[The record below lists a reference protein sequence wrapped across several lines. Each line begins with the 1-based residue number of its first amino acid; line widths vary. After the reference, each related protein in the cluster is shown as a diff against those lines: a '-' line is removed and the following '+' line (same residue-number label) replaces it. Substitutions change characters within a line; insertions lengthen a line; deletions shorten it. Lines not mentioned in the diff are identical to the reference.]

1 MKKVQATYPLKIQAI
16 RSKGQQPRLYVSF
29 PLALAAAIGLE
40 PGDTVQCPFTI
51 TVTNIGQGDF
61 NGPLD
66 IAEDAGF
73 SKGAFYSNFD
83 SKESILLEILRR
95 HHAHYITDLRAM
107 IDQAAS
113 ADEMS
118 AALGRWGDMRDQ
130 EPEWA
135 SLNIELQL
143 HAKRNAR
150 FQPQYS
156 DYLRHYREA
165 LAELIALR
173 FEKVGRQP
181 PAPVEDLAAVLVA
194 IADGLASQRALT
206 GLATPEITGA
216 MLGLVSEGWIAIA
229 APTS

>member
-1 MKKVQATYPLKIQAI
+1 MGTQARPTLTRKESQELT
-16 RSKGQQPRLYVSF
+16 RERL
-29 PLALAAAIGLE
+29 LE
-40 PGDTVQCPFTI
+40 SARRCFARFGYEGSSVDR
-51 TVTNIGQGDF
+51 
-61 NGPLD
+61 